1 MGMSSLS
8 DIISNNQAQAGS
20 HRQEASEKTDD
31 SKIKVKTEAEARQRG
46 LSIRNPQPPDERCEF
61 CGKVLHHEGIVVM
74 GSVFMWNPY
83 AERCDCELAVKKW
96 AEYDAE
102 QARLKAE
109 EERRKRNE
117 MEQARINKL
126 LGQSGIGKRFQQ
138 RRFDTFKTDTPARKK
153 SYQVAKDYADNFA
166 MFMQDGIG
174 LYIEGTNGTGKTH
187 LAAAIA
193 MQLMTKQHI
202 PCICKTAGDLLL
214 DIKSAF
220 DREGLN
226 EKQILQ
232 VYKDVSLLIV
242 DDLGKEQCTDWSIS
256 TLYSI
261 LNDRYEKMLP
271 TIITTNYNSD
281 ELVRALTPKGYDNY
295 KAKAIISRLR
305 EVSKVLTMAWEDM
318 RQTK

>member
-1 MGMSSLS
+1 MGMSRLS
-8 DIISNNQAQAGS
+8 DILNSSQAQTVS
-20 HRQEASEKTDD
+20 DRQEASEKTDD
-31 SKIKVKTEAEARQRG
+31 DRIKVKTEAEARARG
-46 LSIRNPQPPDERCEF
+46 LSIRNPQPPDEQCEF
-61 CGKVLHHEGIVVM
+61 CGKALHHEGIVM
-74 GSVFMWNPY
+74 MDSVFMWMPFV
-83 AERCDCELAVKKW
+83 ERCDCEQAKKKW
-96 AEYDAE
+96 DAYDAE

-109 EERRKRNE
+109 EEQRKKNE
-117 MEQARINKL
+117 AEQARINHL
-126 LGQSGIGKRFQQ
+126 LGRSGIGKRFRQ
-138 RRFDTFKTDTPARKK
+138 RRFDTFRTDTPERRQ
-153 SYQVAKDYADNFA
+153 SYKVAKKYADNFA
-166 MFMQDGIG
+166 LFMQDGIG

-193 MQLMTKQHI
+193 MQLMTEQHI

-214 DIKSAF
+214 DIKASY
-220 DREGLN
+220 DSEGVN

-232 VYKDVSLLIV
+232 VYKDVSLLIL

-256 TLYSI
+256 ILYSI

-305 EVSKVLTMAWEDM
+305 EVSKVLTMAWADA
-318 RQTK
+318 RTQK

>member
-1 MGMSSLS
+1 MLGSSNHQTDS
-8 DIISNNQAQAGS
+8 D
-20 HRQEASEKTDD
+20 RQEGSER
-31 SKIKVKTEAEARQRG
+31 IKVKTEAEARSRG
-46 LSIRNPQPPDERCEF
+46 LTIRNPQPPDEQCEF
-61 CGKVLHHEGIVVM
+61 CGKVLHHEGL
-74 GSVFMWNPY
+74 VFMNSVMMWCPT
-83 AERCDCELAVKKW
+83 AERCDCERAAKKW
-96 AEYDAE
+96 AAHDAE
-102 QARLKAE
+102 QERLKVE
-109 EERRKRNE
+109 EERRKKRE
-117 MEQARINKL
+117 AEQARIDRL
-126 LGQSGIGKRFQQ
+126 LGKSGIGKRFQQ
-138 RRFDTFKTDTPARKK
+138 RRFETFRTDTPERKK

-166 MFMQDGIG
+166 LFMQDGIG

-193 MQLMTKQHI
+193 MQLMTQEKI

-220 DREGLN
+220 DREGVN
-226 EKQILQ
+226 EKQVLQ
-232 VYKDVSLLIV
+232 IYKDVSLLIV

-281 ELVRALTPKGYDNY
+281 ELIRALTPKGYDNY

-305 EVSKVLTMAWEDM
+305 EVSKVLTMAWADA
-318 RQTK
+318 RQAR

>member
-1 MGMSSLS
+1 MGL
-8 DIISNNQAQAGS
+8 
-20 HRQEASEKTDD
+20 K
-31 SKIKVKTEAEARQRG
+31 
-46 LSIRNPQPPDERCEF
+46 IRNPQPPDEQCEF
-61 CGKVLHHEGIVVM
+61 CGKALHHEGLALMGAVM
-74 GSVFMWNPY
+74 MWCPV
-83 AERCDCELAVKKW
+83 AERCNCEQAVKKW

-102 QARLKAE
+102 QERLKAE
-109 EERRKRNE
+109 EERRKQNE
-117 MEQARINKL
+117 ILQARIDKL
-126 LGQSGIGKRFQQ
+126 LGRSGIGKRFQQ
-138 RRFDTFKTDTPARKK
+138 RRFDTFRTDTPARKK

-193 MQLMTKQHI
+193 MQLMTEQNI

-214 DIKSAF
+214 DTKSAF
-220 DREGLN
+220 DREGVN

-305 EVSKVLTMAWEDM
+305 EVSKVLTMAWEDY
-318 RQTK
+318 RQTN

>member
-1 MGMSSLS
+1 
-8 DIISNNQAQAGS
+8 
-20 HRQEASEKTDD
+20 
-31 SKIKVKTEAEARQRG
+31 
-46 LSIRNPQPPDERCEF
+46 
-61 CGKVLHHEGIVVM
+61 
-74 GSVFMWNPY
+74 MWCPTV
-83 AERCDCELAVKKW
+83 ERCDCKQAVKKW
-96 AEYDAE
+96 NEYDAE
-102 QARLKAE
+102 QKRLKAE

-117 MEQARINKL
+117 AEQARINRL

-138 RRFDTFKTDTPARKK
+138 RRFDTFRTDNSARKK
-153 SYQVAKDYADNFA
+153 AYQIAKDYADNFA
-166 MFMQDGIG
+166 MFMRDGIG

-193 MQLMTKQHI
+193 MQLMTEQHI
-202 PCICKTAGDLLL
+202 QCICKTAGDLLL

-220 DREGLN
+220 DREGVN
-226 EKQILQ
+226 EKQVLQ

-281 ELVRALTPKGYDNY
+281 DLVRVLTPKGYDNY
-295 KAKAIISRLR
+295 KARAIISRLR